1 MQPYSM
7 KKADVWSIGV
17 TLYIFTYNRFPYEFK
32 SNTDGNC
39 MTEIDILES
48 ISNFSLNFPSNGRQ
62 VSQDLKDLL
71 AMMLAKEPEKRLDI
85 GEIKAASR
93 FLNEQMGPSNVT
105 LKEYFSCHSSEG
117 GDTINTSLSP
127 GMKQMSSSS
136 LLSQGSFNNLSKD
149 LSLTAQALG
158 NF

>member
-71 AMMLAKEPEKRLDI
+71 AMMLAKEPEKRPDI

-93 FLNEQMGPSNVT
+93 FLNEQIGP
-105 LKEYFSCHSSEG
+105 
-117 GDTINTSLSP
+117 
-127 GMKQMSSSS
+127 
-136 LLSQGSFNNLSKD
+136 
-149 LSLTAQALG
+149 
-158 NF
+158 